1 MKLNKYMVLAGI
13 VATVIPG
20 QALVEEN
27 VRTATDNRP
36 VAKVERG
43 VVKLSLKSPDG
54 RQEATFSKEGQELTY
69 SVKSDGKDII
79 LPSRAG
85 LNIDNRTWEMAIGKR
100 DLKQFDVWM
109 ESLTVD
115 SVRYYLPVDTT
126 WHNDFGERSTVR
138 DHYNSATL
146 YMSRKDNSD
155 YKLDVEVR
163 AYDEGIAFRYFFPEH
178 PAAIFHKVTE
188 DLTDYTFPDNTTAW
202 SEQWAQARFDKGPVD
217 SISIPVERALTLTTS
232 DGKWVAL
239 LDADT
244 DDWCLTKYRARKG
257 HKNTLE
263 SVMYSP
269 VDIVTY
275 YSTPWK
281 IVMTADTPTQLL
293 ENNDIVLNLNPAPNQ
308 NFSWV
313 KPGKIMRCT
322 KLTTEAGLKNIDFC
336 AEHNIPYMLFDWR
349 WYVPCLSHDGDAT
362 KVIPELDMRRIISYG
377 KEKGVGI
384 WLYVNQ
390 HALMKQMD
398 ELFPLLREWG
408 VAGIKSGFVQYS
420 SHRWA
425 TWLHDMVRKAA
436 ENKLMM
442 NIHDEYRP
450 SGFSRTYPNL
460 LTQEG
465 ICGNEEWPDATHDT
479 TLPFTRM
486 LNGPA
491 DYTICYYDKRLK
503 NTHGHQLAASLVYF
517 SPLETIYWYDTPDRY
532 NGEPETEWFENLD
545 TTFDDT
551 KVLSGYPGAG
561 IVMARRK
568 GDNWYGAVMGNNDG
582 GRMEMPLSFLDKNRK
597 YKAVLYTDDV
607 KIKTN
612 THVKVSE
619 RTVSSKDIL
628 KFDIQPAGGAAVR
641 FIPLH

>member
-1 MKLNKYMVLAGI
+1 MKLNKYMALAGI

-20 QALVEEN
+20 QALVVEN

-54 RQEATFSKEGQELTY
+54 RQEATFSKEGEELTY
-69 SVKSDGKDII
+69 SVKSDGKDIV

-109 ESLTVD
+109 EPLTVD

-126 WHNDFGERSTVR
+126 WHNDFGERSKVR

-188 DLTDYTFPDNTTAW
+188 DLTDYTFPDNTMAW

-217 SISIPVERALTLTTS
+217 SISIPVERALTLKTS

-281 IVMTADTPTQLL
+281 IVMTADTPAQLL

-308 NFSWV
+308 DFSWV

-336 AEHNIPYMLFDWR
+336 AEHNIPYMLFDW
-349 WYVPCLSHDGDAT
+349 
-362 KVIPELDMRRIISYG
+362 
-377 KEKGVGI
+377 
-384 WLYVNQ
+384 
-390 HALMKQMD
+390 
-398 ELFPLLREWG
+398 
-408 VAGIKSGFVQYS
+408 
-420 SHRWA
+420 
-425 TWLHDMVRKAA
+425 
-436 ENKLMM
+436 
-442 NIHDEYRP
+442 
-450 SGFSRTYPNL
+450 
-460 LTQEG
+460 
-465 ICGNEEWPDATHDT
+465 
-479 TLPFTRM
+479 
-486 LNGPA
+486 
-491 DYTICYYDKRLK
+491 
-503 NTHGHQLAASLVYF
+503 HGTCPV
-517 SPLETIYWYDTPDRY
+517 
-532 NGEPETEWFENLD
+532 
-545 TTFDDT
+545 
-551 KVLSGYPGAG
+551 
-561 IVMARRK
+561 
-568 GDNWYGAVMGNNDG
+568 
-582 GRMEMPLSFLDKNRK
+582 
-597 YKAVLYTDDV
+597 
-607 KIKTN
+607 
-612 THVKVSE
+612 
-619 RTVSSKDIL
+619 
-628 KFDIQPAGGAAVR
+628 
-641 FIPLH
+641 